1 METLVVGSRVSAGQ
15 DGINVFSFNPKTG
28 ALSYKAGFSGIEQ
41 PTYQCYD
48 HSRNILYSVSE
59 TETEGTVH
67 AFSVEPDLSCRMLYV
82 VPSKGGSPCH
92 LSLNTP
98 GNRLGVSNYAD
109 GSFTVVDI
117 ASEPSYLLCEA
128 FEGKGYNAE
137 RQERA
142 HIHSSL
148 WTKDGKTLFVAD
160 LGLDCIYCYQDNLK
174 KRTRIDA
181 PKGSGPRHMV
191 LCCFEDT
198 LFVAAELSSEVLV
211 YRLDEETPRL
221 IQCIST
227 LPRDF
232 YGENTAADIHIN
244 KEHRQLYVSNRGHDS
259 IAIFAIDRPS
269 STLHLIAHTKTEKE
283 PRNFTFSPDGCHILV
298 ANGSS
303 NSVCVHRIAARTGI
317 PRPCSNRLRIE
328 QPVCLTFL

>member
-1 METLVVGSRVSAGQ
+1 METLVVGSRVSQ
-15 DGINVFSFNPKTG
+15 EREGINFFSFDPTSG
-28 ALSYKAGFSGIEQ
+28 SLSYRTGFSGVQQ

-48 HSRNILYSVSE
+48 HNRNILYSVSE
-59 TETEGTVH
+59 RETEGNVF
-67 AFSVEPDLSCRMLYV
+67 AWSVKEDLSCELLSV
-82 VPSKGGSPCH
+82 TASKGGSPCH
-92 LSLNTP
+92 LALDDE
-98 GNRLGVSNYAD
+98 GNRLGVANYAD
-109 GSFTVVDI
+109 GVFTVLDV
-117 ASEPSYLLCEA
+117 AGQPSYLLSDFFA
-128 FEGKGYNAE
+128 GKGYKAD

-148 WTKDGKTLFVAD
+148 WTKDGSTLFVAD
-160 LGLDCIYCYQDNLK
+160 LGLDCIYCYQENLK

-211 YRLDEETPRL
+211 YRLDEEKPRL

-232 YGENTAADIHIN
+232 HGENTVADIHIN

-259 IAIFAIDRPS
+259 IAIFAINRPS

-283 PRNFTFSPDGCHILV
+283 PRNFTFSPDGSYILV

-303 NSVCVHRIAARTGI
+303 NSICVHRIAARTGI
-317 PRPCSNRLRIE
+317 PRPYSNRLRIE